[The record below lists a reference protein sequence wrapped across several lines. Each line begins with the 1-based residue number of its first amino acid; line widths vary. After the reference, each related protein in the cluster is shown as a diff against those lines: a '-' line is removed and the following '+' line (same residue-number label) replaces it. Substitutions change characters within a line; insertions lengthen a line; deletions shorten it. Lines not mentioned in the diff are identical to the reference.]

1 MEEQNKTTPPQDG
14 PGGAGS
20 GYITTGFPAP
30 GLRRTVRHITGYD
43 DQGKSV
49 FLGTDCGD
57 HHRIIGDQQALANII
72 WSTRETPVDI
82 NGNVDIKHAKENEVS
97 LYLSIY

>member
-1 MEEQNKTTPPQDG
+1 MAEENKAKAPEG

-20 GYITTGFPAP
+20 GYITSGFPAP
-30 GLRRTVRHITGYD
+30 GLRRTVRHITGYNSE
-43 DQGKSV
+43 GKSV

-72 WSTRETPVDI
+72 WSTTETPVDI
-82 NGNVDIKHAKENEVS
+82 NGDADIKHAKENEVS
-97 LYLSIY
+97 PSGNHRT